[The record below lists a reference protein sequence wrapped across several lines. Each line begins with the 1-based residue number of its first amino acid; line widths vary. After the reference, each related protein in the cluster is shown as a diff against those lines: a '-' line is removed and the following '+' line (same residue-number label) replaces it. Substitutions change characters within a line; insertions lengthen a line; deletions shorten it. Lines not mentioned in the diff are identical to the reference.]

1 MYEVHRVWGPVDAEV
16 AQLAAR
22 VGNRPEAVVE
32 VLREV
37 QSRRGRLSR
46 ETVAEVARA
55 LGLPASKVYGV
66 ATFYAMLTTPAPP
79 ERTIRICD
87 GPYCAL
93 RGAGQLR
100 PALQARF
107 SSWTI
112 TRTSCLGLCDRAPAV
127 LVREEQVGP
136 VLPDRLDDLAV
147 GWCGETTDYR
157 RPRPGEVRVLL
168 PSGEEAG
175 DSARE
180 MPGLER
186 ALRMTR
192 EEVLAVL
199 EASGLRGRGGAGFPA
214 GRKWRLVAAEPRVPK
229 YVVCNADESEP
240 LSFKDRVL
248 LDLRPERV
256 LEGMAIVAYAIGAE
270 EGFLYIRG
278 EYAGQ
283 EHRVEEA
290 LAAIRQAGW
299 FSREASGGSFRFTV
313 HVHRGAGA
321 YVCGEETALLE
332 SLEGHRGEPRPRP
345 PFPTTWGLNGQPTAV
360 SNVETLAY
368 VPHIVARGAAW
379 YRSLGDPKTPG
390 TKLYTLV
397 GDVNRGGLFEAP
409 YGLTLRQMIDKF
421 CGGMR
426 AGSAFRCALTGGAAG
441 TLVGPE
447 QLDVPIDYDSIR
459 QGVALG
465 SGGFLVCDQTVSPV
479 KLLREVL
486 HFFESESCG
495 KCTPCRIGTRDA
507 REILDRMV
515 AGRPQPGDR
524 RRLERLADLL
534 QRASLCGL
542 GTSVANPIRSALARF
557 PECFPE
563 A

>member
-1 MYEVHRVWGPVDAEV
+1 MYEVHRVRSPLDAEV
-16 AQLAAR
+16 AELAAR
-22 VGNRPEAVVE
+22 VEHRPEAVVE
-32 VLREV
+32 VLRAL

-46 ETVAEVARA
+46 ETVSEVARA
-55 LGLPASKVYGV
+55 LGLPASRVYGV

-100 PALQARF
+100 AALQARF

-112 TRTSCLGLCDRAPAV
+112 TRTSCLGLCDRAPAA
-127 LVREEQVGP
+127 LVRDVQVGP
-136 VLPDRLDDLAV
+136 VLPDRLDELAL
-147 GWCGETTDYR
+147 GWCGAASDYR
-157 RPRPGEVRVLL
+157 QPRPGELRVLL
-168 PSGEEAG
+168 PGGPESGNSG
-175 DSARE
+175 LE
-180 MPGLER
+180 MRGLER
-186 ALRMTR
+186 ALRMAPGD
-192 EEVLAVL
+192 VLAEL

-214 GRKWRLVAAEPRVPK
+214 GRKWRLVAAEPGEPK

-256 LEGMAIVAYAIGAE
+256 LEGMAIVAYAIGAR

-283 EHRVEEA
+283 VQRVEET
-290 LAAIRQAGW
+290 LAAIREAGW
-299 FSREASGGSFRFTV
+299 FSPGPVGRDFHFTV

-332 SLEGHRGEPRPRP
+332 SLEGRRGEPRPRP
-345 PFPTTWGLNGQPTAV
+345 PFPTTWGLNGRPTAV

-379 YRSLGDPKTPG
+379 YRSLGNPKTPG

-397 GDVNRGGLFEAP
+397 GDVNRPGLFEAP
-409 YGLTLRQMIDKF
+409 YGLTLRQMIDEY
-421 CGGMR
+421 GEGMR
-426 AGSAFRCALTGGAAG
+426 AGSEFRCALAGGAAG
-441 TLVGPE
+441 TLAGPQ
-447 QLDVPIDYDSIR
+447 QLDVPIDYDSMR

-479 KLLREVL
+479 KLLRELL

-515 AGRPQPGDR
+515 AGRAEPGDR
-524 RRLERLADLL
+524 QRLERLAELL

-542 GTSVANPIRSALARF
+542 GTSVANPIRSALAHF
-557 PECFPE
+557 PECFPQG
-563 A
+563 

>member
-1 MYEVHRVWGPVDAEV
+1 MSEAHRGRNPLDAEV
-16 AQLAAR
+16 AELAAR
-22 VGNRPEAVVE
+22 VEHRPEAVVE
-32 VLREV
+32 VLRAL

-46 ETVAEVARA
+46 ETVSEVGQA
-55 LGLPASKVYGV
+55 LRLPASRVYGV
-66 ATFYAMLTTPAPP
+66 ATFYAMLATPAPP

-100 PALQARF
+100 AALQARF

-112 TRTSCLGLCDRAPAV
+112 TRTSCLGLCDRAPAA
-127 LVREEQVGP
+127 LVRDEQVGR
-136 VLPDRLDDLAV
+136 VLPDRLDELPL
-147 GWCGETTDYR
+147 GWCGAGSDYR
-157 RPRPGEVRVLL
+157 QPRPGELRVLL
-168 PSGEEAG
+168 PGGEDSG
-175 DSARE
+175 DSGLE
-180 MPGLER
+180 MRGLER
-186 ALRMTR
+186 ALRMTPA
-192 EEVLAVL
+192 EVLGEL

-214 GRKWRLVAAEPRVPK
+214 GRKWRQVAAEPGEPK
-229 YVVCNADESEP
+229 YVVGNADESEP

-256 LEGMAIVAYAIGAE
+256 LEGMAIVGYAIGAQ

-278 EYAGQ
+278 EYAKQ
-283 EHRVEEA
+283 VQRVEEA
-290 LAAIRQAGW
+290 LAAIGEAGW
-299 FSREASGGSFRFTV
+299 FSGRGGRQEFHFTV

-332 SLEGHRGEPRPRP
+332 SLEGRRGEPRPRP
-345 PFPTTWGLNGQPTAV
+345 PFPTTWGLNGRPTAV

-379 YRSLGDPKTPG
+379 YRSLGNPKTPG

-409 YGLTLRQMIDKF
+409 YGVTLRQMIEEYG
-421 CGGMR
+421 GGMR
-426 AGSAFRCALTGGAAG
+426 AGSVFRCALAGGAAG
-441 TLVGPE
+441 TLAGP
-447 QLDVPIDYDSIR
+447 QHLDVPIDYDSIR

-465 SGGFLVCDQTVSPV
+465 SGGFLVCDQTVSPA
-479 KLLREVL
+479 KLLRELL

-507 REILDRMV
+507 REVLDRIA
-515 AGRPQPGDR
+515 AGRMQPGDR
-524 RRLERLADLL
+524 RRLERLAELL
-534 QRASLCGL
+534 QTASLCGL
-542 GTSVANPIRSALARF
+542 GTSVANPIRSALAHF
-557 PECFPE
+557 PECFPQG
-563 A
+563 

>member
-1 MYEVHRVWGPVDAEV
+1 MYEAYQVRQPLDAEV
-16 AQLAAR
+16 AEVAGQ
-22 VGNRPEAVVE
+22 VGHRPEAVVE
-32 VLREV
+32 VLRAL

-46 ETVAEVARA
+46 ETISEVARA
-55 LGLPASKVYGV
+55 LGLPPSRVYGV
-66 ATFYAMLTTPAPP
+66 ATFYSMLTTPAPP
-79 ERTIRICD
+79 ARTIRICD

-100 PALQARF
+100 EALQKRF

-127 LVREEQVGP
+127 LVRDEQVGP

-147 GWCGETTDYR
+147 GWCGETADYR

-168 PSGEEAG
+168 PAGEE
-175 DSARE
+175 SSRSTIE
-180 MPGLER
+180 MPGLAR
-186 ALRMTR
+186 ALSMKPA
-192 EEVLAVL
+192 EVLAEL
-199 EASGLRGRGGAGFPA
+199 EAAGLRGRGGAGFPA
-214 GRKWRLVAAEPRVPK
+214 GRKWRLVAAEPGEPK

-248 LDLRPERV
+248 LDLRPELV
-256 LEGMAIVAYAIGAE
+256 LEGMAIVAYAIGAR
-270 EGFLYIRG
+270 EGLLYIRG
-278 EYAGQ
+278 EYAAQ
-283 EHRVEEA
+283 VERVEET
-290 LAAIRQAGW
+290 LRAIRQAGW
-299 FSREASGGSFRFTV
+299 FSDRPGQGDFRFAV

-332 SLEGHRGEPRPRP
+332 SLEGQRGEPRPRP
-345 PFPTTWGLNGQPTAV
+345 PFPTTSGLNGRPTAV

-379 YRSLGDPKTPG
+379 YRSLGNPKTPG

-409 YGLTLRQMIDKF
+409 YGLTLRQMIEQF
-421 CGGMR
+421 GGGMR
-426 AGSAFRCALTGGAAG
+426 PGSTFRCALTGGAAG
-441 TLVGPE
+441 TLAGPE

-479 KLLREVL
+479 KLLRELL

-524 RRLERLADLL
+524 QRLERLANLL

-542 GTSVANPIRSALARF
+542 GMSVANPIRSALARF
-557 PECFPE
+557 PDCFGE
-563 A
+563 G